1 MQGQNI
7 LRSLGGKSKSLST
20 YSYAGFEHLVHISSG
35 LIRYFLEPA
44 AVMFDEQLSQNPDD
58 LVTLISPT
66 IQNEVIRDE
75 ANNLMLEDFDRI
87 KKEQGAEP
95 SQMTKLLNLI
105 NGLGGAFFQKLVSED
120 SERRVFSVAI
130 SGIPHSEIL
139 EIFELGVNYGYF
151 HRTSI
156 GNKDGTGRSQLYVLT
171 RRLAPYFKL
180 DPTSFAGYFWTTE
193 RVSFWVNGES
203 RINAS

>member
-1 MQGQNI
+1 
-7 LRSLGGKSKSLST
+7 
-20 YSYAGFEHLVHISSG
+20 
-35 LIRYFLEPA
+35 
-44 AVMFDEQLSQNPDD
+44 
-58 LVTLISPT
+58 
-66 IQNEVIRDE
+66 
-75 ANNLMLEDFDRI
+75 MLEDFDRI

-95 SQMTKLLNLI
+95 SQMTKLRNLI
-105 NGLGGAFFQKLVSED
+105 SGLGGAFFQKLVSED

-130 SGIPHSEIL
+130 SGTPDPEIL

-180 DPTSFAGYFWTTE
+180 DPTSFAGYFWTTNE
-193 RVSFWVNGES
+193 FLFGLMANPDSLLRKVKSKGFEQYS
-203 RINAS
+203 ETQQLTLFD